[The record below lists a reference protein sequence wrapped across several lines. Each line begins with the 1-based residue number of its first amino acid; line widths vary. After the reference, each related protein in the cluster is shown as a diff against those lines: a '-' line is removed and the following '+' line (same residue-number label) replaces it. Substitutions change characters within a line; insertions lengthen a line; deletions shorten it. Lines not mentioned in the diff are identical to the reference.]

1 MARKS
6 LKDLMAQLDQPRVQK
21 IKERRT
27 DGQRPSIEEWMGIDS
42 ASEPDV
48 LLSKS
53 SKLSAEDWLH
63 ATVPATGAVP
73 AGRTPKGKE
82 EGGKEE
88 GAARRKGKEDTTS
101 AQGAAIHDLNGKG
114 RTDEGARK
122 RSHKNGQ
129 KSAFRDEDED
139 ADELDY
145 SEAQEEDENGTC
157 EWPKLDIKCQFFSS
171 KEEPMMLC
179 KEPPAQVSCT
189 RTESQHTLTNA
200 NVQTNTTQ
208 NYTRTRKRTR
218 TQTHTR
224 MHKFKHINEHT
235 HIYTLARRVFQY
247 KRRGPG

>member
-88 GAARRKGKEDTTS
+88 GA
-101 AQGAAIHDLNGKG
+101 
-114 RTDEGARK
+114 
-122 RSHKNGQ
+122 
-129 KSAFRDEDED
+129 EDED